1 MKVLVVDDDPAI
13 SGSLRRVLQMEG
25 YEVSVRDTATGCL
38 AEVRAWRP
46 DLILLDIMMPG
57 GMTGLDALRI
67 LRKETDLPVIL
78 ITAYS
83 EDAYKVLGLEYADDY
98 LVKPFSMPEMLGRIR
113 AVMRRA
119 RLNSARTAV
128 VEVGDLRIDTE
139 TREVTLGGRIIPL
152 TPKEFDILL
161 VLASRPNRV
170 FTRDELSERV
180 WGPNEYVDP
189 RTLAVHIGTLRRKL
203 ADDPK
208 RPSRVL
214 TVRGVGF
221 RLGA

>member
-1 MKVLVVDDDPAI
+1 MKVLVADDDPVI
-13 SGSLRRVLQMEG
+13 TESLRRVLQMEG
-25 YEVSVRDTATGCL
+25 YEVSVRSSATGCL

-67 LRKETDLPVIL
+67 MRKETDLPVIL
-78 ITAYS
+78 ITGHS

-119 RLNSARTAV
+119 RPNSERVAV
-128 VEVGDLRIDTE
+128 VEAGDLRIEPE
-139 TREVTLGGRIIPL
+139 TRQVTLAGQSVPL

-170 FTRDELSERV
+170 FTRDEIAERV
-180 WGPNEYVDP
+180 WGPDEYVDP
-189 RTLAVHIGTLRRKL
+189 RTLAVHIGSLRRKL

-208 RPSRVL
+208 SPSRIM
-214 TVRGVGF
+214 TIRGVGF
-221 RLGA
+221 RLAA